1 MIVVRENVE
10 KYNLF
15 RQAWA
20 REVKTYEEALE
31 LIADMEAE
39 DKAYGDY
46 RPDFYEIVVMD

>member
-15 RQAWA
+15 TQAWA
-20 REVKTYEEALE
+20 REVKTYEEAQK